1 MQISNILL
9 NYMKKQLL
17 TLFHKISI
25 FMIQILKFGGASI
38 KDAQSIINVTKILS
52 NYKKDN
58 IVIIFSAIGK
68 VTNLLEE
75 LVDLYVNK
83 SSLIDDK
90 FNELKQRHYNIIKE
104 LFPVDNEI
112 YNIVENLFIEIEWI
126 LEVEPNTNF
135 SYDYDQIVSVGE
147 LLSSNILSSFLKL
160 NSFANTLIDARD
172 CIKTDNQHQNAII
185 DWDFTNISIKEKI
198 VDFPVIT
205 QGFIGCTSE
214 NFTTTLGR
222 EGSDF
227 TAAILAYS
235 LNASSLTIWKD
246 VDGVLN
252 ADPRF
257 FSKTHLLDNISFTEA
272 IELAFYGAKVIHPK
286 TIQPLQKK
294 SIPLQVRSFIN
305 LDNPGTLINDTK
317 KSSKIPSYIV
327 KENQVLISIS
337 DNELS
342 FIIEEHLSWIFSLM
356 SKYNIRLNLM
366 QNSAVSFSICID
378 NDKYKVPKLIKDLS
392 KNFSVFYNTS
402 LTIYTIRHY
411 TDDSIKF
418 ITKDNEVLLE
428 QKSRNTVQFVIS

>member
-17 TLFHKISI
+17 TLFLKISI

-52 NYKKDN
+52 NYKKSN
-58 IVIIFSAIGK
+58 IVIVFSAIGK

-75 LVDLYVNK
+75 LLELYVNK
-83 SSLIDDK
+83 SSLIDNK
-90 FNELKQRHYNIIKE
+90 FNEVKQRHYNIIKE

-112 YNIVENLFIEIEWI
+112 YNIVENLFIEIEWV

-160 NSFANTLIDARD
+160 NNFANNLIDARD
-172 CIKTDNQHQNAII
+172 CIKTDNQYQNAII

-198 VDFPVIT
+198 VNFPVIT

-257 FSKTHLLDNISFTEA
+257 FSKTHLLNNISFTEA

-327 KENQVLISIS
+327 KENQVLISTS

-342 FIIEEHLSWIFSLM
+342 FII
-356 SKYNIRLNLM
+356 
-366 QNSAVSFSICID
+366 
-378 NDKYKVPKLIKDLS
+378 
-392 KNFSVFYNTS
+392 
-402 LTIYTIRHY
+402 
-411 TDDSIKF
+411 
-418 ITKDNEVLLE
+418 
-428 QKSRNTVQFVIS
+428 

>member
-112 YNIVENLFIEIEWI
+112 YNIVENLFIEIDWV
-126 LEVEPNTNF
+126 LEEEPNINF

-337 DNELS
+337 DN
-342 FIIEEHLSWIFSLM
+342 
-356 SKYNIRLNLM
+356 IRLNLM